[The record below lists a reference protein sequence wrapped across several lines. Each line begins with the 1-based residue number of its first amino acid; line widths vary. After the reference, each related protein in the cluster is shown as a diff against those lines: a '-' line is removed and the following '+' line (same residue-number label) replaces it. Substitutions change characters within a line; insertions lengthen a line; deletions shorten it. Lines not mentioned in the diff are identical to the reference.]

1 MLDPIGVITLAGSII
16 TKCYNYGCSVADA
29 PVEAKRLAAEIT
41 NLSGLLVG
49 LQGLAKQH
57 EDYLHSLNVPK
68 ILLECS
74 ADLKAVDSQLEGLV
88 AVTGQTKTQR
98 IAQRLGW
105 PLKRG
110 DTLKMLEYIER
121 QKSTLSILLESFTS

>member
-1 MLDPIGVITLAGSII
+1 MVDPIAVITLASSII
-16 TKCYNYGCSVADA
+16 NKCYKYGCSVSDA
-29 PVEAKRLAAEIT
+29 PDEAKRLAAEIT

-49 LQGLAKQH
+49 LQGLAGQH
-57 EDYLHSLNVPK
+57 EGYLRILDAPK

-88 AVTGQTKTQR
+88 SVAGQTKTQR
-98 IAQRLGW
+98 IVHRLKW

-110 DTLKMLEYIER
+110 DTLKLIEAVER
-121 QKSTLSILLESFTS
+121 QKSTLSILLESFTT

>member
-1 MLDPIGVITLAGSII
+1 MVDPISVITLAASVIA
-16 TKCYNYGCSVADA
+16 KCYNYGCSVADA
-29 PVEAKRLAAEIT
+29 PDEVKRLAAEIT

-57 EDYLHSLNVPK
+57 EDYLHNLNVSQ

-74 ADLKAVDSQLEGLV
+74 ADLKTVDSQLEGLV
-88 AVTGQTKTQR
+88 SVAAQKKTQR
-98 IAQRLGW
+98 LARQLRW

-110 DTLKMLEYIER
+110 DTLRMLEYIER
-121 QKSTLSILLESFTS
+121 QKSTLSILLESFTA